1 LFVISIITDA
11 ELLNCFGVI
20 RISASYLLT
29 SRTQLGLIYY
39 ALIVGFFFP
48 FFFTHVKM
56 ESKAGLE
63 DFFCTLVVMAPHL

>member
-1 LFVISIITDA
+1 MDEQSKQTK
-11 ELLNCFGVI
+11 NCGYKIVDTRLWI
-20 RISASYLLT
+20 LGEH
-29 SRTQLGLIYY
+29 TQLW
-39 ALIVGFFFP
+39 VFFS